1 MKMNYYRYNG
11 YTLCSWEPLP
21 YEKIDALPA
30 AGEVIFLFHRP
41 LLTGRESYP
50 VTDAALLTE
59 RESVDTLN
67 A

>member
-41 LLTGRESYP
+41 LLTGRQSSLPMDPPPP
-50 VTDAALLTE
+50 VTRTVLPV
-59 RESVDTLN
+59 R
-67 A
+67 